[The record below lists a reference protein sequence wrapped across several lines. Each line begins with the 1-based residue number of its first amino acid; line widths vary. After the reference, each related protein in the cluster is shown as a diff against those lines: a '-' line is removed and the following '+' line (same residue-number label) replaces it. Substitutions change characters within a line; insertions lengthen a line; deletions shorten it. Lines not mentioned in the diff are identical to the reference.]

1 MIISKMNLRVASFIL
16 LTASVALAQ
25 DIAKPSAPEPNRPV
39 PHPITLNADDV
50 RAFPEA
56 PAGFDSP
63 GTNSLKG
70 HTELF

>member
-1 MIISKMNLRVASFIL
+1 MNLRVASFIL

-50 RAFPEA
+50 RAFPDA
-56 PAGFDSP
+56 PAG
-63 GTNSLKG
+63 
-70 HTELF
+70 